1 MNKYDEMLDLYIG
14 ELIPPDELLNLI
26 KSKIDMQID
35 NSINFKTPD
44 NYYSDG
50 IFNTTV
56 YRRTTEIFKR
66 AFSVLEKYN
75 FVFYEEIFVSDE
87 AI

>member
-1 MNKYDEMLDLYIG
+1 VNKYDEMLDLYIG
-14 ELIPPDELLNLI
+14 ELIPPEELLNLI

-44 NYYSDG
+44 NYYSDS

-56 YRRTTEIFKR
+56 YRRTAETFKK

-75 FVFYEEIFVSDE
+75 FIFCEEIFVSDK